1 MKSYLWAIH
10 EIYSDNLIMHTSY
23 ILDLWHVPQ
32 DDMDMEGPIVAHAKY
47 LTGFMGLNPHL

>member
-1 MKSYLWAIH
+1 
-10 EIYSDNLIMHTSY
+10 MHTSY

-32 DDMDMEGPIVAHAKY
+32 DDIDMEGPIVAHAKY